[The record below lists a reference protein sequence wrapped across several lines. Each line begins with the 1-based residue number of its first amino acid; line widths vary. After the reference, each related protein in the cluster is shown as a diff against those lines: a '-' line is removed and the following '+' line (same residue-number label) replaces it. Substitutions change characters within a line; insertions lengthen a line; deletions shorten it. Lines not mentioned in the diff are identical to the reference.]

1 MQRKATSVY
10 VPLHQLVLLFPLF
23 LLCGSVFFDWL
34 AIAMGSAAFAVVAF
48 YLIAGGLIGGVIA
61 VPFGLIDWF
70 SMPTAR
76 PAPGVA
82 RFLAGANVMA
92 LMLFA
97 GSWVLREPAPLSP
110 PWQAYALAWAGALA
124 SLLTAW
130 LGETCRAVAV
140 PSSVAPTAL
149 HRVITHVASW
159 PGNHRRWGGSKC
171 QRTSN
176 DGWYETVM
184 LWMQQKLGGFMP
196 RCGDDVAW

>member
-124 SLLTAW
+124 SLLPAW
-130 LGETCRAVAV
+130 LGGDLQGRRSPFIGCTDGSAPGDHARSLVAREPSPVGRFKV
-140 PSSVAPTAL
+140 PE
-149 HRVITHVASW
+149 
-159 PGNHRRWGGSKC
+159 N
-171 QRTSN
+171 Q
-176 DGWYETVM
+176 
-184 LWMQQKLGGFMP
+184 
-196 RCGDDVAW
+196 